1 MPTIFQLSIKLM
13 FYVET
18 IVFENCR
25 FRESRPQKTSMM
37 GMEDKSHQWWRL
49 KRQVINGEDYK
60 KLLGEVI
67 GSNESLFI
75 NTSLHHVIRV
85 GTCKHPHILYCP
97 RSAAL
102 VDQQVTTMFTII
114 SIPKLYHIHRVT
126 LLRLHLLHFSL
137 NLHLLPISISFRK
150 SLLF

>member
-1 MPTIFQLSIKLM
+1 
-13 FYVET
+13 
-18 IVFENCR
+18 
-25 FRESRPQKTSMM
+25 MM

-85 GTCKHPHILYCP
+85 GTCKHPHILLSMVGGARGSTSYYN
-97 RSAAL
+97 
-102 VDQQVTTMFTII
+102 VHNHFNF
-114 SIPKLYHIHRVT
+114 KT
-126 LLRLHLLHFSL
+126 LSY
-137 NLHLLPISISFRK
+137 S
-150 SLLF
+150 